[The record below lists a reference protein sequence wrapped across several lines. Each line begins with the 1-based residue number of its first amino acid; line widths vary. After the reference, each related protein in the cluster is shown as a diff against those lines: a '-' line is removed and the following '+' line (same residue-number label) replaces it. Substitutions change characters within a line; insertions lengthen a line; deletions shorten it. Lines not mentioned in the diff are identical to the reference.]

1 MEVQNISSAVKDDI
15 NINMIKHFF
24 DEDGWKAVLH
34 AYKERRKLAYLCK
47 NVIKM
52 RMNQELMQFSVT
64 HVVNGCIIP
73 AQASLENQGVR
84 SGFAKIV
91 NKVA

>member
-1 MEVQNISSAVKDDI
+1 
-15 NINMIKHFF
+15 
-24 DEDGWKAVLH
+24 
-34 AYKERRKLAYLCK
+34 
-47 NVIKM
+47 
-52 RMNQELMQFSVT
+52 MQFSVT
-64 HVVNGCIIP
+64 HVVNGFIIP

>member
-1 MEVQNISSAVKDDI
+1 MPTMSAGNCHIYV
-15 NINMIKHFF
+15 
-24 DEDGWKAVLH
+24 
-34 AYKERRKLAYLCK
+34 K

>member
-1 MEVQNISSAVKDDI
+1 MV
-15 NINMIKHFF
+15 
-24 DEDGWKAVLH
+24 
-34 AYKERRKLAYLCK
+34 RKLYSIPTIGAGNDHIYVK
-47 NVIKM
+47 KIIKM
-52 RMNQELMQFSVT
+52 RMSQELMQFSVT

-73 AQASLENQGVR
+73 IQASLENQGVI